1 MEKEAAQGE
10 RIVMNNGAVDIRKPS
25 PWKNFLIFLSVL
37 GPGIITANVD
47 NDAGGITTYSV
58 AGAHFGY
65 SMLWVFIPLTVALV
79 VIQEMCS
86 RMGVVTGKGLA
97 DLIREKFGVKVTF
110 YAMIAFVISNLT
122 NTISEFS
129 GIAAS
134 CEIFGIPRY
143 ISLPIAAVLLWW
155 IVVKG
160 TYKSVERV
168 FLAACLFYLS
178 YILTGILGRPDW
190 SAISKEFVYP
200 SFSFRQDFIFMIMG
214 IIGTTIAPWM
224 QFYQQAAVV
233 EKGINVK
240 DYRYARWDVII
251 GGIIVSIVAVFI
263 VISCAATL
271 FKNGI
276 TITSAKDAALALR
289 PLAGNHCAALFAFG
303 LLNASLFS
311 AMILPLATAYS
322 VCEGLGWETGVDRN
336 LKEAPQFYFLFTAL
350 ILIGASV
357 IMLPNINLVIVMLLS
372 QAANTVFLPFV
383 LVFMVLLINDKHL
396 MGKYRNSL
404 FLNIVAWTTI
414 VITAALSLA
423 LAVASFMPKH

>member
-1 MEKEAAQGE
+1 MMSNSAT
-10 RIVMNNGAVDIRKPS
+10 NGNGNPLFRPGIFRK
-25 PWKNFLIFLSVL
+25 LVIFLSIM

-65 SMLWVFIPLTVALV
+65 SLLWVFIPMTVALI

-110 YAMIAFVISNLT
+110 YAMLVFLFSNLT

-134 CEIFGIPRY
+134 CEIFGISRY
-143 ISLPIAAVLLWW
+143 ISLPIAAILVWW

-160 TYKSVERV
+160 TYKSVEKV
-168 FLAACLFYLS
+168 FLGACLFYVAYIMTGFMVKPQWGGIFKDAIS
-178 YILTGILGRPDW
+178 PTFHFRKDYILM
-190 SAISKEFVYP
+190 V
-200 SFSFRQDFIFMIMG
+200 MG
-214 IIGTTIAPWM
+214 IVGTTIAPWM
-224 QFYQQAAVV
+224 QFYQQSSVV

-240 DYRYARWDVII
+240 DYKYARLDVII
-251 GGIIVSIVAVFI
+251 GGIVVSVIAMFI

-271 FKNGI
+271 FKSGI
-276 TITSAKDAALALR
+276 RIETAKDAALALE
-289 PLAGNHCAALFAFG
+289 PLAGKHCSGLFAFG

-322 VCEGLGWETGVDRN
+322 VCEGLGWETGVDKRF
-336 LKEAPQFYFLFTAL
+336 KDAPQFYSLFTAL
-350 ILIGASV
+350 IVIGAGV
-357 IMLPNINLVIVMLLS
+357 IMFPKINLIMVMLLS
-372 QAANTVFLPFV
+372 QAANAVFLPFV
-383 LVFMVLLINDKHL
+383 LVFMLILINDKHL
-396 MGKYRNSL
+396 MGEYRNSK
-404 FLNIVAWTTI
+404 FFNMVSWTTV
-414 VITAALSLA
+414 VIMVALTIG
-423 LAVASFMPKH
+423 LAVTMIFPK

>member
-1 MEKEAAQGE
+1 MT
-10 RIVMNNGAVDIRKPS
+10 NGASNGNGESIRKPTLFR
-25 PWKNFLIFLSVL
+25 NLLLFLSIM

-65 SMLWVFIPLTVALV
+65 SLLWVFIPMILALI

-97 DLIREKFGVKVTF
+97 DLIREKFGVKITF
-110 YAMIAFVISNLT
+110 YAMLVFLFSNLT

-134 CEIFGIPRY
+134 CEIFGISRY
-143 ISLPIAAVLLWW
+143 ISLPIAAILVWW

-160 TYKSVERV
+160 TYKSVEKV
-168 FLAACLFYLS
+168 FLGACLFYVS
-178 YILTGILGRPDW
+178 YIITGFLVHPQWGGVLKETVSPAFQFRKEYIL
-190 SAISKEFVYP
+190 
-200 SFSFRQDFIFMIMG
+200 MTMG
-214 IIGTTIAPWM
+214 IVGTTIAPWM
-224 QFYQQAAVV
+224 QFYQQSSVV

-240 DYRYARWDVII
+240 DYRFARLDVII
-251 GGIIVSIVAVFI
+251 GGIVVSVIAMFI

-276 TITSAKDAALALR
+276 RIETAKDAALALE
-289 PLAGNHCAALFAFG
+289 PLAGKHCSTLFAFG

-322 VCEGLGWETGVDRN
+322 VCEGLGWEAGVNKR
-336 LKEAPQFYFLFTAL
+336 LKDAPQFYFLFTAL
-350 ILIGASV
+350 IVIGAGV
-357 IMLPNINLVIVMLLS
+357 IMFPRINLIMVMILS
-372 QAANTVFLPFV
+372 QVANAVFLPFV
-383 LVFMVLLINDKHL
+383 LVFMLILINDKHL
-396 MGKYRNSL
+396 MGQYKNSK
-404 FLNIVAWTTI
+404 FFNMVSWTTVAI
-414 VITAALSLA
+414 LIALTIA
-423 LAVASFMPKH
+423 LAVTTFFPK